1 MVTKEMVITNDKG
14 LHARPASLFV
24 QTASKY
30 KSSINIDYKDRRY
43 DAKSILAVLSAGI
56 TTGNSI
62 KLNAEGEDA
71 EKAISGLEEL
81 IRNNF
86 GE

>member
-1 MVTKEMVITNDKG
+1 MVTKEIVLSNDKG

-30 KSSINIDYKDRRY
+30 KCSTTIDYKDRKY

-56 TTGNSI
+56 LTGNSFTLI
-62 KLNAEGEDA
+62 ADGED
-71 EKAISGLEEL
+71 EENAINALDILVQSK
-81 IRNNF
+81 F